1 MKLPAMKSL
10 RKVSSGIKSHFQNVK
25 TRWTRT
31 NFVFEKLL
39 LTKADEL
46 KLDTTVRQL
55 RDELHKLGYC
65 EGAVHKRVLV
75 NSKRNALYLT
85 KMPVNDLDF
94 FSTKL
99 ILLHNI

>member
-46 KLDTTVRQL
+46 KLDTTARQL

-75 NSKRNALYLT
+75 DSK
-85 KMPVNDLDF
+85 
-94 FSTKL
+94 
-99 ILLHNI
+99 

>member
-25 TRWTRT
+25 T

-75 NSKRNALYLT
+75 NSK
-85 KMPVNDLDF
+85 
-94 FSTKL
+94 
-99 ILLHNI
+99 